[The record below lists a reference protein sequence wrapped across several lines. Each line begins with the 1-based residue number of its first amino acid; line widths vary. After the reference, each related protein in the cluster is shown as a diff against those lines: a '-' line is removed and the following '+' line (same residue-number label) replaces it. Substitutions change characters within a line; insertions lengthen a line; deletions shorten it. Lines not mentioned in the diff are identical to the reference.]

1 MKRQQSLLTSMFVLL
16 AGATAVGGI
25 AAAQD
30 TMPKSTT
37 TAQEMKHEEM
47 KASSA
52 MAMGTHDM
60 PATVTEVDHKT
71 GMVDVESMNMKMKVH
86 FPANT
91 VADLKKGDKITLH
104 LGFTKQ

>member
-1 MKRQQSLLTSMFVLL
+1 MKRQQSVLAFAVL
-16 AGATAVGGI
+16 AAALSAGGI
-25 AAAQD
+25 ALAQD
-30 TMPKSTT
+30 SNETKSMVVQQT
-37 TAQEMKHEEM
+37 KHEDM
-47 KASSA
+47 KSSA
-52 MAMGTHDM
+52 MGMHDM

-104 LGFTKQ
+104 LGYSKQ

>member
-1 MKRQQSLLTSMFVLL
+1 MKRQQSLVISMFVLL
-16 AGATAVGGI
+16 AGATAVGGM

-37 TAQEMKHEEM
+37 TAQEMKHEDM
-47 KASSA
+47 KSSV
-52 MAMGTHDM
+52 AMGMHDM

-71 GMVDVESMNMKMKVH
+71 GMVDVDSMNMKLKVH
-86 FPANT
+86 FPANS

-104 LGFTKQ
+104 LGFSKQ

>member
-16 AGATAVGGI
+16 AGATAAGGL
-25 AAAQD
+25 AVAQD
-30 TMPKSTT
+30 TTPKSATM
-37 TAQEMKHEEM
+37 AQEMKHEDM
-47 KASSA
+47 KSSSA
-52 MAMGTHDM
+52 MGMHDM

-91 VADLKKGDKITLH
+91 VADLKKGDKILLH
-104 LGFTKQ
+104 LGYTKQ